1 MKITSIHNQKILAL
15 RKLYKSN
22 ERKHSEVFIAEGKK
36 EVERG
41 LMAGFEAVS
50 VYYSSDIID
59 KISLENIVSKIRNK
73 AEFTDLDKS
82 VYEKIAYRDNTEGI
96 IALFRKKVHVLEDI
110 SVGYN
115 DIFVILEA
123 IEKPGN
129 LGAILRSSNAAGVKA
144 IILTETK
151 VDQYHPNVIRSS
163 LGAVF
168 EIPVIITSNSKVL
181 EWLKIHNIKAY
192 SAALPS
198 YASIFQ
204 LDLRGNISLVFG
216 AESDGL
222 SDFWIKSS
230 DEIFTIPMKGI
241 IDSLNVSV
249 SVAISLYEA
258 VRQGRILSN

>member
-1 MKITSIHNQKILAL
+1 MKITSVHNPKILAL

-22 ERKHSEVFIAEGKK
+22 ERKNSEVFIAEGKK

-41 LMAGFEAVS
+41 ILSGFEAVS

-59 KISLENIVSKIRNK
+59 KKDLESIVSKVEKNTL
-73 AEFTDLDKS
+73 FSDLDRN
-82 VYEKIAYRDNTEGI
+82 VYEKVAYRDNTEGI
-96 IALFRKKVHVLEDI
+96 LAVFRKRNSILEDI
-110 SVGYN
+110 SVGSN
-115 DIFVILEA
+115 DIFVILES

-129 LGAILRSSNAAGVKA
+129 LGAILRSADAAGVKA
-144 IILTETK
+144 IILTESK

-168 EIPVIITSNSKVL
+168 EIPVINSSNLKVF
-181 EWLKIHNIKAY
+181 EWLKHNDIRIY

-198 YASIFQ
+198 YKGLFD
-204 LDLRGNISLVFG
+204 LDLSGNISLIFG
-216 AESDGL
+216 AESEGL
-222 SDFWIKSS
+222 SEFWFRNS

-241 IDSLNVSV
+241 VDSLNVSV

-258 VRQGRILSN
+258 LRQGRV

>member
-1 MKITSIHNQKILAL
+1 M
-15 RKLYKSN
+15 
-22 ERKHSEVFIAEGKK
+22 
-36 EVERG
+36 
-41 LMAGFEAVS
+41 
-50 VYYSSDIID
+50 
-59 KISLENIVSKIRNK
+59 
-73 AEFTDLDKS
+73 
-82 VYEKIAYRDNTEGI
+82 
-96 IALFRKKVHVLEDI
+96 
-110 SVGYN
+110 
-115 DIFVILEA
+115 
-123 IEKPGN
+123 
-129 LGAILRSSNAAGVKA
+129 
-144 IILTETK
+144 
-151 VDQYHPNVIRSS
+151 
-163 LGAVF
+163 
-168 EIPVIITSNSKVL
+168 
-181 EWLKIHNIKAY
+181 KIHNIKAY